1 MRVPA
6 IVRSVIA
13 VIAGYAAM
21 AAVVVALTVLVKRI
35 APAWVGSERAP
46 GSSYVYTNLLFSYG
60 AAMIGG
66 YVAAVIGASAPLA
79 HACALAVIVLVLSIV
94 SAVQIGDRQPRWY
107 QVTLALLG
115 PLGVVIG
122 GWIRA
127 TA

>member
-1 MRVPA
+1 
-6 IVRSVIA
+6 
-13 VIAGYAAM
+13 M
-21 AAVVVALTVLVKRI
+21 ATVVVALTVLVKRI

>member
-1 MRVPA
+1 MPV

-13 VIAGYAAM
+13 VISGYAAM

-66 YVAAVIGASAPLA
+66 YVAAVIGANAPLA